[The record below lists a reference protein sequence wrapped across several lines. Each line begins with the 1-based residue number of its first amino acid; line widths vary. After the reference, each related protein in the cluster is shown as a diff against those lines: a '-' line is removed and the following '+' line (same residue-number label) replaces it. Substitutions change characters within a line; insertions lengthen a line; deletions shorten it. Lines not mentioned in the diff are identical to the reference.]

1 MVLINKPYDN
11 RNIGVKYRYSSYKFW
26 TIFLLQNICLI
37 QNIQLFFTTDEQV
50 KLFSYIFL
58 IFFGLI
64 FLILFILSLQKYNYE
79 NSINYFISFITSF
92 CFFSILIKSVC
103 SLCRYTFKTANSI
116 ISLITFKL
124 LISVYF
130 CHVNKSI
137 RNEYLFQRAM
147 NELFGVNKN
156 IPNNKIYDCFIYV
169 IEILKS
175 LKNGQKNST
184 KANLLNHIF
193 HHQNNCSLSNCKC
206 KLIQIIP
213 HGYLYD
219 KNYSQNLLDRISFLI
234 ESIFVKLDFS
244 QNYELCLI
252 LSEHYFYIRD
262 NPIMAYSF
270 IQTLLT
276 YNIDNLSITQLLNCY
291 EVLQKYIEAMLSYKY
306 RLKIL
311 QKNPKTNVD
320 QFV

>member
-1 MVLINKPYDN
+1 
-11 RNIGVKYRYSSYKFW
+11 
-26 TIFLLQNICLI
+26 
-37 QNIQLFFTTDEQV
+37 
-50 KLFSYIFL
+50 
-58 IFFGLI
+58 
-64 FLILFILSLQKYNYE
+64 
-79 NSINYFISFITSF
+79 
-92 CFFSILIKSVC
+92 
-103 SLCRYTFKTANSI
+103 
-116 ISLITFKL
+116 
-124 LISVYF
+124 
-130 CHVNKSI
+130 
-137 RNEYLFQRAM
+137 M
-147 NELFGVNKN
+147 NELFKVNNN
-156 IPNNKIYDCFIYV
+156 ISNNKIYDCFIYV

-206 KLIQIIP
+206 ILIQIIP

-234 ESIFVKLDFS
+234 GSIFVKLDFS

-306 RLKIL
+306 GLKIL